1 MRASIVAGLRL
12 CAALCFGVAL
22 AAGAQTATSTPATPP
37 GTTAAGTPAST
48 EAPAHKTGPTQ
59 TYGFD
64 DEATAQQQQQLVQ
77 PLNNK
82 PVWDTV
88 RSGQPQTTTVRG
100 RETNVLIQPEGQ
112 TWRALRNSQ
121 LSFWAGWLIVAII
134 LAITTFYVIKGA
146 IPLHAPRT
154 GVRIRRFTP
163 WERSI
168 HWTTAYAFVALA
180 ISGLIILFGKNILLP
195 LIGYTLF
202 SWLTILAKNL
212 HNFVGPIF
220 VVCLALIFATFVRDN
235 GWRAYDWVWVRRFGG
250 LMSGHDVPS
259 GKFNAGEKLWFWG
272 GVLLLGLVVAAS
284 GLVLDFP
291 NFNQTRGTMQIANVI
306 HIVGA
311 TFFIVA
317 GLGHIYMGTLGMV
330 GAYDAM
336 ATGYVDETWAREH
349 HLYWYNDLREQPLRP
364 EAGPAEPAPRAA

>member
-1 MRASIVAGLRL
+1 MRARLVAARCLIAG
-12 CAALCFGVAL
+12 ALCLSFAL
-22 AAGAQTATSTPATPP
+22 AAGAQTPSPAPAAPATSATPAPDAN
-37 GTTAAGTPAST
+37 AAKA
-48 EAPAHKTGPTQ
+48 KPTM
-59 TYGFD
+59 TYGVD

-82 PVWDTV
+82 PVWDIV
-88 RSGQPQTTTVRG
+88 RSGVPQTTTVRG

-121 LSFWAGWLIVAII
+121 LSFWGGGLIVAIF
-134 LAITTFYVIKGA
+134 LAITAFYVIKGA

-154 GVRIRRFTP
+154 GVQIRRFTP

-212 HNFVGPIF
+212 HNFIGPLF
-220 VVCLALIFATFVRDN
+220 VVCLVLIFATFLRDN
-235 GWRAYDWVWVRRFGG
+235 GWRAYDWIWVRRFGG
-250 LMSGHDVPS
+250 LFKGHDVPS
-259 GKFNAGEKLWFWG
+259 GKFNAGEKLWFWF
-272 GVLLLGLVVAAS
+272 GVLLLGIVVGAS

-291 NFNQTRGTMQIANVI
+291 NFNQTRETMQIANVI
-306 HIVGA
+306 HIIGA
-311 TFFIVA
+311 SLFIA
-317 GLGHIYMGTLGMV
+317 MGLGHIYMGTLGMV

-349 HLYWYNDLREQPLRP
+349 HLYWYNDLRERGALEP
-364 EAGPAEPAPRAA
+364 EGDLTAAPRPA

>member
-1 MRASIVAGLRL
+1 VRTNVVQALRL
-12 CAALCFGVAL
+12 IATVLCLSVAL
-22 AAGAQTATSTPATPP
+22 AAGAQTATPAPGNPP
-37 GTTAAGTPAST
+37 ATAAGTPAGA
-48 EAPAHKTGPTQ
+48 EAPARKSGPTQ

-64 DEATAQQQQQLVQ
+64 DEATAQQQQQLIQ

-121 LSFWAGWLIVAII
+121 LSFWGGWLIVAII
-134 LAITTFYVIKGA
+134 LAITAFYVIKGA
-146 IPLHAPRT
+146 IPLHSPRT

-168 HWTTAYAFVALA
+168 HWTTAYAFVTLA
-180 ISGLIILFGKNILLP
+180 ISGIIILFGKNILLP

-235 GWRAYDWVWVRRFGG
+235 GWRAYDWIWIRRFGG
-250 LMSGHDVPS
+250 LLSGHDVPS

-291 NFNQTRGTMQIANVI
+291 NFNQTRATMQIANVI

-311 TFFIVA
+311 TLFIMA

-349 HLYWYNDLREQPLRP
+349 HLYWYNDLRERGDAPDRDMV
-364 EAGPAEPAPRAA
+364 AAPRPA